1 MQDSSMSLPQKD
13 AYMTMI
19 DNLISQYKNNIL
31 HKCFNSYLSEN
42 YREAESI
49 LLSQFPEN
57 SFNKDP
63 MVQYL
68 MGLLKY
74 KLEEYKSALNYFDNV
89 LNLEINLKAIVYD
102 NQGYGYLMQKNYY
115 LAEKN
120 FKAACTSSQNNF
132 HFHNHLAIFYKIIY
146 SIEKETHKKIELE
159 DSKSQNSKNFGGKY
173 SSSKSDNSSDIE
185 SSDYEKEKLQ
195 KKIGKEI
202 NEASKT
208 NTNGTKIRNKYK
220 SSFQEALNIN
230 PNSYISLLN
239 LGTFFVEEGEIGQAE
254 KYYKRA
260 EMINKQTTGKKD
272 WKIYINL
279 AYLAFKEKEYPLS
292 MGYFE
297 ILFKSFENKVD
308 LKALNVYMICL
319 YQNKEWKKLEKITK
333 KILKIDKKNKKAL
346 FYLILSLEK
355 NKKNEDLLHILEK
368 VKEKMKT
375 IKSDYIKESS
385 RQSRSKSEKDL
396 EEQFQYQTPLFKYKK
411 LKEIIIKKLKKVK
424 EDIRIEKQ
432 NLIKYQNGDSNLD
445 DLCSDNLHSFGFKHD
460 FIEKILTLQNK
471 NKNNLEVL
479 FNLGY
484 IYYKEEEFLK
494 SEEYFKKLIA
504 INPEY
509 KKYIINEYLGDIY
522 MYQYNSPK
530 KALGYYSK
538 AHFVPFNNS
547 MNGDN
552 ISSSNANNLSSTSG
566 KELLLVKI
574 GLCHEVLEDNESALR
589 YYKLA
594 QKKNEDFVNPIFHIG
609 CIYDKM
615 NKTEEALEMLEIA
628 YEKEKENV
636 DYLQKYGDCLVKS
649 DDEKK
654 ISKGILILEKGI
666 EFFTGNIEIIS
677 SLAKGYEKQGR
688 LKEAIS
694 ILEKAQNNEEFFNN
708 KSKIFQLAFYYE
720 KNKELT
726 KALEYFK
733 KVLFLDKKN
742 IDALLHIGFI
752 YHSLKENS
760 KAFKCFKQ
768 VLKFDKNNFLGYYGL
783 ARLYQSL
790 EKHNIE
796 AINCFKKC
804 LELEPDNIKANL
816 QLGILF
822 LKIKNYDESLIY
834 LEKVVNLEPNNI
846 LGLVALGNV
855 HLEIKNYNEAEKYL
869 ESALD
874 IDKKNVAAN
883 AALGDVLFAKNEING
898 AIQKYVYVNKLND
911 NIPEIHLNL
920 GHCFFYNERFDSAIS
935 HYLKAIK
942 LVKNTRHDY
951 YYFLGNALIASFRV
965 KDGIIAYQAAIKL
978 KPSKLNYY
986 YAIAKACYIQKLNH
1000 KGIKYLEK
1008 LLHLEKDKNINKDLL
1023 EAEKDYKF
1031 NDALFLLYKLYVTLP
1046 DPDYNKCLV
1055 IVKALIRN
1063 DPKNVHYFE
1072 ILAGLQEKKSNFLEA
1087 IKAYRQILALEPNN
1101 SEAKKKLNLLDI
1113 NEKERNEEQ
1122 KQSSCSITDLS
1133 KNILSRKSKKSS
1145 KNKKSSNKSESE
1157 SSSNNKSSSNSSES
1171 SKQKEKSECKS
1182 SSQIESNSNSKS
1194 KSESKSNNKSSNI
1207 KENESKNKSNSKS
1220 KSSNKNES
1228 KSKTKKSEN
1237 KIKSF
1242 NLSNK
1247 SKQSESNKSNED
1259 SNKKSNKSSE
1269 EEDEKK

>member
-1 MQDSSMSLPQKD
+1 MNDSSMSLPQKD
-13 AYMTMI
+13 TYMTMI
-19 DNLISQYKNNIL
+19 DNLISQYKNNVL

-57 SFNKDP
+57 SFNKDS

-74 KLEEYKSALNYFDNV
+74 KLEEYDSALTYFDSV
-89 LNLEINLKAIVYD
+89 LNLEINLKPIVYD
-102 NQGYGYLMQKNYY
+102 IQAYGYLIQNRYDF
-115 LAEKN
+115 AERN
-120 FKAACTSSQNNF
+120 FKDACSSSQNNF

-146 SIEKETHKKIELE
+146 NIEKETHKKIQLE
-159 DSKSQNSKNFGGKY
+159 DSKSHYLKNYGGKN
-173 SSSKSDNSSDIE
+173 SSSKSINSSNIE
-185 SSDYEKEKLQ
+185 NSDYEKEKLH
-195 KKIGKEI
+195 KKMGKEI
-202 NEASKT
+202 NGASKAS
-208 NTNGTKIRNKYK
+208 TNGTKIRNKYK

-254 KYYKRA
+254 KYYKKA

-308 LKALNVYMICL
+308 LKALNVYMLCL

-346 FYLILSLEK
+346 AYLILSLEK
-355 NKKNEDLLHILEK
+355 NKKNEDLFHILEK
-368 VKEKMKT
+368 VKEKMKI
-375 IKSDYIKESS
+375 IKNDYIKESS
-385 RQSRSKSEKDL
+385 RQSKSKSEKEL

-411 LKEIIIKKLKKVK
+411 LKEIIKKKLKKVK

-530 KALGYYSK
+530 KALGYYNR
-538 AHFVPFNNS
+538 AHFVPFNSS
-547 MNGDN
+547 MNGEN

-574 GLCHEVLEDNESALR
+574 GLCYEVLEDNESALR

-594 QKKNEDFVNPIFHIG
+594 QKKNEDFINPIFHIG

-615 NKTEEALEMLEIA
+615 NKIEESLEMLEIA

-688 LKEAIS
+688 LKDAIS

-742 IDALLHIGFI
+742 IEALLHIGFI

-768 VLKFDKNNFLGYYGL
+768 VLKLDKNNFLGYYGL

-796 AINCFKKC
+796 AINCYKKC

-855 HLEIKNYNEAEKYL
+855 NLEIKNYTEAEKYL
-869 ESALD
+869 ESALN

-883 AALGDVLFAKNEING
+883 AALGDVLFAKNEINE
-898 AIQKYVYVNKLND
+898 AIQKYIYVNKLND

-920 GHCFFYNERFDSAIS
+920 GHCYFYNERFDSAIG
-935 HYLKAIK
+935 HYSKAIN

-951 YYFLGNALIASFRV
+951 YYFLGNALFASFRV
-965 KDGIIAYQAAIKL
+965 KDAIMAYQAAIKL

-1008 LLHLEKDKNINKDLL
+1008 LLRLEKDKNINKDIL
-1023 EAEKDYKF
+1023 ETEKDYKF
-1031 NDALFLLYKLYVTLP
+1031 NDALFLLYKLYITLP
-1046 DPDYNKCLV
+1046 DPDYNKCLA

-1063 DPKNVHYFE
+1063 DPKNVQYFE

-1133 KNILSRKSKKSS
+1133 KKSS
-1145 KNKKSSNKSESE
+1145 KNKKSSNNS
-1157 SSSNNKSSSNSSES
+1157 KSSSSISSES
-1171 SKQKEKSECKS
+1171 SKKKEKSESKS
-1182 SSQIESNSNSKS
+1182 SSQIESNSKSSNKDENDIKNKNYSKNSSKNES
-1194 KSESKSNNKSSNI
+1194 EGKNKKSESK
-1207 KENESKNKSNSKS
+1207 
-1220 KSSNKNES
+1220 
-1228 KSKTKKSEN
+1228 
-1237 KIKSF
+1237 IKSF
-1242 NLSNK
+1242 DLSNK
-1247 SKQSESNKSNED
+1247 SKQKQNDSNKSNED
-1259 SNKKSNKSSE
+1259 SNKSSE
-1269 EEDEKK
+1269 EEDEKE

>member
-1 MQDSSMSLPQKD
+1 MKDSSMALKQKD
-13 AYMTMI
+13 TYMTNI
-19 DNLISQYKNNIL
+19 DNLIFQYKNELL
-31 HKCFNSYLSEN
+31 HKSFNLYLNQN
-42 YREAESI
+42 YKEAEAVLI
-49 LLSQFPEN
+49 YKFPEN
-57 SFNKDP
+57 SFYKDS

-68 MGLLKY
+68 MGIIKY
-74 KLEEYKSALNYFDNV
+74 KLGEFGENLHYFNIAKQINN
-89 LNLEINLKAIVYD
+89 NLDPYILDFQGFGYLLQKKYDFAEINF
-102 NQGYGYLMQKNYY
+102 KN
-115 LAEKN
+115 
-120 FKAACTSSQNNF
+120 ACINSQNNF

-146 SIEKETHKKIELE
+146 NIEKETHKKIQLE
-159 DSKSQNSKNFGGKY
+159 ESKSQKSKNVSEQN
-173 SSSKSDNSSDIE
+173 SSSKSVNSSEIE

-195 KKIGKEI
+195 RKKGKEI
-202 NEASKT
+202 KESSKAS
-208 NTNGTKIRNKYK
+208 TNGTKLRNKYK
-220 SSFQEALNIN
+220 YSFQEALNIN

-239 LGTFFVEEGEIGQAE
+239 LGTFCVEEGEVDQAE

-272 WKIYINL
+272 WKIYMNL

-297 ILFKSFENKVD
+297 ILFKSFENKVN

-319 YQNKEWKKLEKITK
+319 YQNKEWKKLEKIAK
-333 KILKIDKKNKKAL
+333 KILKMDKKNKKAL
-346 FYLILSLEK
+346 VYLILSLEK
-355 NKKNEDLLHILEK
+355 NKKSEGLLFILEK
-368 VKEKMKT
+368 VKEKLKL
-375 IKSDYIKESS
+375 IKRDYIKESS
-385 RQSRSKSEKDL
+385 RLSRSKSEKEL
-396 EEQFQYQTPLFKYKK
+396 EEQFQYQNPYYKYKK
-411 LKEIIIKKLKKVK
+411 LKEIIKKKLKKVK

-432 NLIKYQNGDSNLD
+432 DLIKCQNGDSNLE
-445 DLCSDNLHSFGFKHD
+445 DLCKDNLHSFGFKHE
-460 FIEKILTLQNK
+460 FVEKILMLKHK
-471 NKNNLEVL
+471 NKNNSEVL

-494 SEEYFKKLIA
+494 SEEYFKKLIE

-509 KKYIINEYLGDIY
+509 KKNIINEYLGDIY

-530 KALGYYSK
+530 KALSYYNR
-538 AHFVPFNNS
+538 ANFVSFNNS

-552 ISSSNANNLSSTSG
+552 NISASNVNNVSATSG

-574 GLCHEVLEDNESALR
+574 GLCYEVLEDNDSALR

-594 QKKNEDFVNPIFHIG
+594 QKRNEDFVNPIFHIG

-615 NKTEEALEMLEIA
+615 NKSEEALEMLEIA

-666 EFFTGNIEIIS
+666 EFFTGNIDIIS

-694 ILEKAQNNEEFFNN
+694 LLEKAQNNEEFFNN

-742 IDALLHIGFI
+742 IDALLHIGYI
-752 YHSLKENS
+752 YHSVKENA
-760 KAFKCFKQ
+760 KAYKCFKQ
-768 VLKFDKNNFLGYYGL
+768 VLKLDKNNFLGYYGL

-790 EKHNIE
+790 EKYNTE

-816 QLGILF
+816 QLGILY
-822 LKIKNYDESLIY
+822 LKIKNYDDSLIY
-834 LEKVVNLEPNNI
+834 LEKVNNLEPNNI

-855 HLEIKNYNEAEKYL
+855 HLETKNYFEAQKYL

-883 AALGDVLFAKNEING
+883 AALGDVLFGLDDING
-898 AIQKYVYVNKLND
+898 AIQKYIFVNRLND
-911 NIPEIHLNL
+911 NIPQVHLNL
-920 GHCFFYNERFDSAIS
+920 GHCYFYNERFDTAIT

-951 YYFLGNALIASFRV
+951 YYFLGNALIANFRI
-965 KDGIIAYQAAIKL
+965 KDGIMAYQAAIKL
-978 KPSKLNYY
+978 KPTKLNYY
-986 YAIAKACYIQKLNH
+986 YAIAKACYVEKLNQ

-1023 EAEKDYKF
+1023 EAERDYKF
-1031 NDALFLLYKLYVTLP
+1031 NDALFLLYKLYITLP

-1063 DPKNVHYFE
+1063 DPKNVHYLE
-1072 ILAGLQEKKSNFLEA
+1072 ILAGLQEKKTNFLEA
-1087 IKAYRQILALEPNN
+1087 IKAYRQILILEPNN

-1113 NEKERNEEQ
+1113 NEKAYNEDQ
-1122 KQSSCSITDLS
+1122 KQSSNSITDLS

-1145 KNKKSSNKSESE
+1145 KNKKTSNKSESKNSSYNN
-1157 SSSNNKSSSNSSES
+1157 SSSSSES
-1171 SKQKEKSECKS
+1171 SNQKEK
-1182 SSQIESNSNSKS
+1182 IESKRS
-1194 KSESKSNNKSSNI
+1194 I
-1207 KENESKNKSNSKS
+1207 
-1220 KSSNKNES
+1220 
-1228 KSKTKKSEN
+1228 
-1237 KIKSF
+1237 
-1242 NLSNK
+1242 NL
-1247 SKQSESNKSNED
+1247 
-1259 SNKKSNKSSE
+1259 
-1269 EEDEKK
+1269 